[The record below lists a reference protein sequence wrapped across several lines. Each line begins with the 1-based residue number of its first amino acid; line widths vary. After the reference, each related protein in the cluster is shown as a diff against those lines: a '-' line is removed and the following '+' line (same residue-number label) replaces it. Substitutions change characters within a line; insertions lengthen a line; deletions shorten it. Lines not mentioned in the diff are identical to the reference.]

1 MREDQ
6 IFGLP
11 GETYRAGELLRGGRR
26 EQELDSLWIRGRRQ
40 EAKVQ
45 QGKELD
51 SLRSRGRRQE
61 LEEQQEQK
69 LLQLVEQEVRRSDH
83 LCQEVRRLR
92 K

>member
-1 MREDQ
+1 M
-6 IFGLP
+6 
-11 GETYRAGELLRGGRR
+11 ETAEKAEETISRKFQECEVQETRR
-26 EQELDSLWIRGRRQ
+26 KE
-40 EAKVQ
+40 VQ

-51 SLRSRGRRQE
+51 SLRSRGWRQE
-61 LEEQQEQK
+61 VEEQQEQK